1 MPDWWKVWLG
11 LQHHFGVIATLR
23 KTAPQVVASLHESKQ
38 KSSWNCLEFKIINV
52 GQTHWAANR
61 LLFTYFPHQWSSG
74 WRYRQTLAQHQTWT
88 LLTSVENWKMKFNF
102 MHPRHYYWY
111 HAYLV
116 TIAPWPAPLANMR
129 VNIVNDPMENG
140 RLALMETKWKD
151 SCCVE
156 PVEAFLTVV
165 KFDHLETNG
174 KLKRRN
180 TKKNTW

>member
-1 MPDWWKVWLG
+1 M
-11 LQHHFGVIATLR
+11 
-23 KTAPQVVASLHESKQ
+23 ASLHESKQ

>member
-1 MPDWWKVWLG
+1 MEPERATSSATRWQVPDWWKVWLG

-38 KSSWNCLEFKIINV
+38 KSSWNCLEFKIINL
-52 GQTHWAANR
+52 GQTHWATNR
-61 LLFTYFPHQWSSG
+61 LLFSFFTYFPHQWSSG
-74 WRYRQTLAQHQTWT
+74 WRYKRTLAQHQTWT
-88 LLTSVENWKMKFNF
+88 LLTSAEKWKMKSIF
-102 MHPRHYYWY
+102 MHPRHYYWC

-156 PVEAFLTVV
+156 PV
-165 KFDHLETNG
+165 
-174 KLKRRN
+174 
-180 TKKNTW
+180 